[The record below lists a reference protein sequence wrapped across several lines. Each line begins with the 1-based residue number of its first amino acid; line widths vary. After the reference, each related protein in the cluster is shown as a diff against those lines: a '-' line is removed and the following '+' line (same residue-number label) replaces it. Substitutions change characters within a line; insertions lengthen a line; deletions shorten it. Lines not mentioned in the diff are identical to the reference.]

1 MEYSIRELA
10 DLAGIST
17 RTLRY
22 YDEINL
28 LKPNRVNENCVRFYE
43 KKELDLLQQIL
54 FYREQDL
61 SLDIIRQIIHQSD
74 FDVEKA
80 LEEHLSVL
88 LEKKQR
94 ILALIR
100 TVELTLSDL
109 KGEYQMSDQMKF
121 EAFKKNIIAEQEK
134 TYGKEAREKYGD
146 IQVEESQQKVLNM
159 SEGDYERFQN
169 LEKEVLR
176 QLEEAVRNKE
186 NPESEVGQRIVILH
200 KEWLGFTWK
209 EYTAQAHKGLAQ
221 MYLADK
227 RFLDYYN
234 RNVDGCGEFLVAA
247 VEKWAK

>member
-1 MEYSIRELA
+1 MEYNIRELA

-28 LKPNRVNENCVRFYE
+28 LKPSRINTNGVRFYG

-61 SLDIIRQIIHQSD
+61 GLDTIRQIIHQSD

-121 EAFKKNIIAEQEK
+121 EAFKKSVVEEHEK
-134 TYGKEAREKYGD
+134 KYGKEAREKYGD
-146 IQVEESQQKVLNM
+146 IQVNESQKKILNM

-176 QLEEAVRNKE
+176 QLEEAVQNKE
-186 NPESEVGQRIVILH
+186 NPESEIGQRIAMLH